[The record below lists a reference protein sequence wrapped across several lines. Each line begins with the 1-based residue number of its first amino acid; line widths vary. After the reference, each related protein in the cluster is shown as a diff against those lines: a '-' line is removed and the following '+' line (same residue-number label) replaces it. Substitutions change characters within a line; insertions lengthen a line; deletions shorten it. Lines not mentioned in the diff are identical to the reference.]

1 MKHEELILKY
11 FNKTATEVEEREVAL
26 LLDTDTDFKA
36 IFDEHKNMQMAYK
49 INETE
54 DLKAYLNTLDSESPS
69 LIKRTLSHKIIVLA
83 TACCLIIGAFYFL
96 NNSSSNL
103 YTDYFDVYPNVLQPV
118 VRGEVNTNN
127 NAFNLYENKLYDEAE
142 QQFKTLLNSKTDYN
156 IEFYYAMSL
165 LNQDKI
171 EAATTVL
178 NGLKSKTHD
187 FKAEVFWYSALIQIK
202 LEDFEKAKTELK
214 ALEALK
220 SDFKSQETKI
230 LLEKL

>member
-1 MKHEELILKY
+1 MCILMFY
-11 FNKTATEVEEREVAL
+11 NL
-26 LLDTDTDFKA
+26 LL
-36 IFDEHKNMQMAYK
+36 E
-49 INETE
+49 
-54 DLKAYLNTLDSESPS
+54 ES
-69 LIKRTLSHKIIVLA
+69 LT
-83 TACCLIIGAFYFL
+83 T
-96 NNSSSNL
+96 NS
-103 YTDYFDVYPNVLQPV
+103 
-118 VRGEVNTNN
+118 

-165 LNQDKI
+165 LNQEKI

-202 LEDFEKAKTELK
+202 LEDFEKAKAELK

-230 LLEKL
+230 LLERL